1 MLQIGQNNTQADQSP
16 LDRYDSKPEFGSLKL
31 LSASMTSSTQG
42 LSGRK
47 TGTNSP
53 TGRLSWSNESPSAS
67 NGAVEVNHFGHHSD
81 RFGAGSSSES
91 NNAIH

>member
-1 MLQIGQNNTQADQSP
+1 MLQIGQNNTQADQGN
-16 LDRYDSKPEFGSLKL
+16 LDQIASKPEFGSLKL
-31 LSASMTSSTQG
+31 LNASMSGSTEG

-81 RFGAGSSSES
+81 QFGAVSSSES
-91 NNAIH
+91 NNAIK